1 MTKKKIQQS
10 KILNFDFKNLGNVID
25 DYPFVEI
32 EWLDIEGDAGWSS
45 TKDLSKEELPVCV
58 SKGYLLSQ
66 SKGITRMF
74 TDYIKTK
81 DKPTFDNIGNTTIIP
96 TAVIKWVRP
105 PCRVSLNCTDRCHC
119 SLNLV
124 HWFLV
129 SRSRPLITGHW
140 SSSRCSGSWDPCTA
154 QRKLVLVSWPPIF
167 SSLLGWWPGNQ
178 QLRCWISFLV
188 LGNG

>member
-45 TKDLSKEELPVCV
+45 TKDLSKEQLPVCV
-58 SKGYLLSQ
+58 SKGYLLRQ

-96 TAVIKWVRP
+96 TAVIK
-105 PCRVSLNCTDRCHC
+105 S
-119 SLNLV
+119 
-124 HWFLV
+124 
-129 SRSRPLITGHW
+129 I
-140 SSSRCSGSWDPCTA
+140 
-154 QRKLVLVSWPPIF
+154 RKIKL
-167 SSLLGWWPGNQ
+167 
-178 QLRCWISFLV
+178 
-188 LGNG
+188 

>member
-10 KILNFDFKNLGNVID
+10 KILNFDFKNLGNVIN

-96 TAVIKWVRP
+96 TAVIK
-105 PCRVSLNCTDRCHC
+105 S
-119 SLNLV
+119 
-124 HWFLV
+124 
-129 SRSRPLITGHW
+129 IKKI
-140 SSSRCSGSWDPCTA
+140 
-154 QRKLVLVSWPPIF
+154 KL
-167 SSLLGWWPGNQ
+167 
-178 QLRCWISFLV
+178 
-188 LGNG
+188 